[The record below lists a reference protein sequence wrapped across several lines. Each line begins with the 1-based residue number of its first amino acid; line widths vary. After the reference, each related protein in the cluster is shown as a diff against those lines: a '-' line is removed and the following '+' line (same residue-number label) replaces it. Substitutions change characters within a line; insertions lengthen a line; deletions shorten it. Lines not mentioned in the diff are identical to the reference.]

1 MTARQIA
8 DIFEQIAPIES
19 GIAGDELGFVFGD
32 PNVEVTSMACVW
44 QVHTPCLEAAARAGI
59 NFLLCHE
66 SIWLPEQTSPW
77 YFGPGREQIFANR
90 ERRRLLEAHGITVYR
105 SHSNWDALQGDGVPD
120 QAVAALAIE
129 GLEVVTQ
136 QKFFKVHRLPAP
148 LTVAGLAAKVKQGFV
163 ISPRVFGD
171 ASKSISQFAFLI
183 GGFGENQWHMPQAA
197 FELGAEAIIIGE
209 MSEFIVS
216 ASLEIGMPV
225 IETLHSMSESP
236 AIFRQAQMLSDRL
249 PGVDVHFIVSGAL
262 SWGHNVSAVL
272 VKGSK

>member
-1 MTARQIA
+1 MTAREIA
-8 DIFEQIAPIES
+8 DVFEQIAPLS
-19 GIAGDELGFVFGD
+19 TGIAGDELGFIFGD
-32 PNVEVTSMACVW
+32 PDIAVTSMACVW
-44 QVHTPCLEAAARAGI
+44 QVHAPCIEAAARAGI

-90 ERRRLLEAHGITVYR
+90 RRRRMLEEHGITVYR
-105 SHSNWDALQGDGVPD
+105 SHSNWDALPVDGVPD
-120 QAVAALAIE
+120 QAVASLGIE
-129 GLEVVTQ
+129 GLEIVGQ

-148 LTVAGLAAKVKQGFV
+148 MTVAELAGRAKQGLV

-171 ASKSISQFAFLI
+171 SGKSINQFAFLI

-197 FELGAEAIIIGE
+197 RELGAEAIIIGE

-216 ASLEIGMPV
+216 AALEMDMPV

-236 AIFRQAQMLSDRL
+236 AIFRQARMLADRL
-249 PGVDVHFIVSGAL
+249 SGVDVHFIVSGAL

-272 VKGSK
+272 VKGTS